1 MDARYITVIKK
12 CESER
17 RELGIREI
25 DALID
30 IETIVKKEKGIL
42 IDYNVLPD
50 VYMPNLINDYQ
61 YVILYREL
69 KGIQRV
75 NYHNVELDIE
85 TEVGSK
91 KLLQA
96 YERNIFDENE
106 YNKIYRKY
114 RWRYKAL
121 DYLLSL
127 WKL

>member
-1 MDARYITVIKK
+1 MDARYLTVIKK
-12 CESER
+12 CETAR

-42 IDYNVLPD
+42 IDYNVVPD

-75 NYHNVELDIE
+75 NYHNVELGIE

-106 YNKIYRKY
+106 YNKIYRK
-114 RWRYKAL
+114 
-121 DYLLSL
+121 
-127 WKL
+127 